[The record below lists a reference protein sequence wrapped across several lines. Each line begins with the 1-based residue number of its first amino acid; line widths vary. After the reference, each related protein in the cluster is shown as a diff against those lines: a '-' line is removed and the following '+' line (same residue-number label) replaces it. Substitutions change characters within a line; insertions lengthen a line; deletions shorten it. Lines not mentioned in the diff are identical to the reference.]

1 MYSPPNTG
9 PRPLALVHSHSRL
22 AFVHSGPDQIAAH
35 GPRDLVGLV
44 HVALVGILTLGVRVV
59 LAVVRVGHGGNE
71 GAVALPVSRY
81 VHPSPADD
89 AHVGVARHHLA
100 KVVKDKGQR
109 AGVILQ

>member
-1 MYSPPNTG
+1 MNARFMRSTTT
-9 PRPLALVHSHSRL
+9 LLIS
-22 AFVHSGPDQIAAH
+22 SGPSS
-35 GPRDLVGLV
+35 
-44 HVALVGILTLGVRVV
+44 V

-100 KVVKDKGQR
+100 KAVKDKGQR
-109 AGVILQ
+109 AGVILL